1 MTPVH
6 AVLAAALLL
15 VTSRGQVV
23 QDCVADCFEG
33 VAVFAP
39 PEGNVFCICCISQA
53 QVARCDYV
61 QYTCRPL
68 GAGVGSQHFRIIR
81 PPDWSSCMESP
92 ASTLPICTFPR
103 PAPVFEF
110 APPPGGHVPAD
121 PGGNGGHHSNVNP
134 ADGEAENATRDKL
147 IGAAA
152 GGAIG
157 GAILLAALA
166 TLCFR
171 RCLRGQDADAVS
183 ASGRRADGPAAD
195 DDNQTIP
202 SFGFRGNGEDYDP
215 FSAPQPSPFQRPQ
228 GASDPYLPETA
239 SQDGTIYPPN
249 SVSPTLRGNST
260 TPIGLQKWSDLP
272 KLPKFDF
279 EDE

>member
-1 MTPVH
+1 M
-6 AVLAAALLL
+6 
-15 VTSRGQVV
+15 
-23 QDCVADCFEG
+23 
-33 VAVFAP
+33 
-39 PEGNVFCICCISQA
+39 
-53 QVARCDYV
+53 
-61 QYTCRPL
+61 
-68 GAGVGSQHFRIIR
+68 
-81 PPDWSSCMESP
+81 
-92 ASTLPICTFPR
+92 
-103 PAPVFEF
+103 
-110 APPPGGHVPAD
+110 
-121 PGGNGGHHSNVNP
+121 NP

-171 RCLRGQDADAVS
+171 RCRRGQDADAVN

-239 SQDGTIYPPN
+239 SQDGTVYPPN

>member
-1 MTPVH
+1 
-6 AVLAAALLL
+6 
-15 VTSRGQVV
+15 
-23 QDCVADCFEG
+23 
-33 VAVFAP
+33 
-39 PEGNVFCICCISQA
+39 
-53 QVARCDYV
+53 
-61 QYTCRPL
+61 
-68 GAGVGSQHFRIIR
+68 
-81 PPDWSSCMESP
+81 MESP
-92 ASTLPICTFPR
+92 ASILPICTFPR
-103 PAPVFEF
+103 PAPAFVF
-110 APPPGGHVPAD
+110 ASPPGGHVPSD
-121 PGGNGGHHSNVNP
+121 PGGGGGPRSNVNP
-134 ADGEAENATRDKL
+134 ADGLAENATRDKL

-166 TLCFR
+166 TLCVR
-171 RCLRGQDADAVS
+171 RCRRRQDAVDT
-183 ASGRRADGPAAD
+183 SGRRADGPAAD

-228 GASDPYLPETA
+228 GASNPYLPDTA
-239 SQDGTIYPPN
+239 SQSETVYPPN